1 MCVPEKA
8 SKVWKHKARA
18 SGRLGGAGPRGAHE
32 EDRKVVRLE
41 TSERPRHRGPVGQGE
56 TRESVP
62 STPAIQ
68 PTFTGSPLGA
78 RLRSSTK
85 EGVVN
90 RTEACSL
97 LVELTF

>member
-1 MCVPEKA
+1 MRVPEKA

-32 EDRKVVRLE
+32 EDMKVVRLE
-41 TSERPRHRGPVGQGE
+41 TSEWPRHRGPVGQGE
-56 TRESVP
+56 TRESNP
-62 STPAIQ
+62 SMPLIQ

-78 RLRSSTK
+78 RLGSST
-85 EGVVN
+85 EESAVN

>member
-1 MCVPEKA
+1 MRVPEKA

-32 EDRKVVRLE
+32 EDMKVMRLE
-41 TSERPRHRGPVGQGE
+41 TSEWPRHRGPVGQGE

-62 STPAIQ
+62 STPVIQ

-85 EGVVN
+85 ESVVN
-90 RTEACSL
+90 RTEVCSL